1 MNYDTYLNFRL
12 TKKQKAELVKEAKE
26 NWIPVGTL
34 VRKKLFKVH

>member
-12 TKKQKAELVKEAKE
+12 TRQQKAELVKEAKE
-26 NWIPVGTL
+26 KWIPVGTL